1 MNDTD
6 NTAEKS
12 ELAKKIKQLLFFDIT
27 PPISGY
33 DREIYAAYLG
43 RISGWRQKVINW
55 AMSKLPDSI
64 LRSDGEVF
72 FTRSSIRNALAH
84 GRGKLKLLSIPHI
97 PRLLQNGVLFHTE
110 KEKNFIFLNYAHPF
124 MFESE
129 KHYAIIVVREDFN
142 GKKFYDNEFITKI
155 KMADGLDYSQGLPA
169 TRQKTCAHPSSGT
182 ILRNILNVNET
193 KK

>member
-1 MNDTD
+1 M
-6 NTAEKS
+6 
-12 ELAKKIKQLLFFDIT
+12 
-27 PPISGY
+27 
-33 DREIYAAYLG
+33 
-43 RISGWRQKVINW
+43 
-55 AMSKLPDSI
+55 
-64 LRSDGEVF
+64 
-72 FTRSSIRNALAH
+72 
-84 GRGKLKLLSIPHI
+84 LSIPHI

-110 KEKNFIFLNYAHPF
+110 KEENFIFLNYAHPF
-124 MFESE
+124 IFESE